1 MGAGVLPVSLYR
13 GTILILLG
21 QERSN
26 NLWCDFGGS
35 HNKNEKPF
43 DTAIREGVEE
53 LNGLLGDN
61 KKLKKLVSNNNI
73 LTIRNNNDKYISY
86 LFSIKYDENI
96 ENYFNNLNEFAE
108 LHLSDKVNNH
118 HNGLFEK
125 KAVKWYSINDF
136 KNTNT
141 NNRKLLRSHY
151 LNIVDSIYNNR
162 KLIKEELNK
171 QLKNN

>member
-21 QERSN
+21 QERNN
-26 NLWCDFGGS
+26 NLWSDFGGS

-162 KLIKEELNK
+162 KLIKDELNK

>member
-21 QERSN
+21 QERHN
-26 NLWCDFGGS
+26 NLWSDFGGS

-53 LNGLLGDN
+53 LNGLLGDD
-61 KKLKKLVSNNNI
+61 KKLKKLVSNNSI

-86 LFSIKYDENI
+86 LFSIKYDKNI

-141 NNRKLLRSHY
+141 NNRKLLRPHY

-162 KLIKEELNK
+162 KLIKDELNK

>member
-53 LNGLLGDN
+53 LNGLLGDD
-61 KKLKKLVSNNNI
+61 KKLKKIVSDNSI

-96 ENYFNNLNEFAE
+96 ENYFNNLNKFAE
-108 LHLSDKVNNH
+108 VHLSDKINNH

-141 NNRKLLRSHY
+141 DNRKLLRPHY
-151 LNIVDSIYNNR
+151 LNIVDSIY
-162 KLIKEELNK
+162 IS
-171 QLKNN
+171 

>member
-53 LNGLLGDN
+53 LNGLLGDD
-61 KKLKKLVSNNNI
+61 KKLKKIVSDNSI

-96 ENYFNNLNEFAE
+96 ENYFNNLNKFAE
-108 LHLSDKVNNH
+108 VHLSDKINNH

-141 NNRKLLRSHY
+141 DNRKLLRPHY
-151 LNIVDSIYNNR
+151 LNIVDSIYNN
-162 KLIKEELNK
+162 KNLIKDELNK
-171 QLKNN
+171 